1 MTQAISVL
9 PESIREKKIRGVVLN
24 YWPPVVLPGEG
35 LTIRL
40 YVKEN
45 APNQANLE
53 IKLNSE
59 QGQLLASKSTE
70 VSLNLATISPCFITK
85 LEIPENLSEGVYVLQ
100 VWENQTLLASAEL
113 ELTKDQDY
121 ANYRK
126 YFAEALNKQEEVATA
141 LEFGNY
147 ERAITLQKE
156 CEVLYILIDN
166 KELAARYWEQL
177 AEKLFDLDAFNDAKK
192 ALEYSLVL
200 FEAIEYLENRDKIL
214 ERIREEVK
222 ICENRRNLPTV
233 NIVNIEALRKKLAYS
248 REAVAV
254 SVGVN
259 PRNIENWEKGYE
271 LESLKFYLSLLALY
285 PKNIGL
291 ENENLVVDISK
302 LKVHLKNLI
311 QTIKTQGSYETEQLS
326 ASIGASPNIIE
337 DWESGNN
344 LEMLNKFFM
353 LSRVL
358 RCSISSLLGHS
369 TVSQPNPSRESS
381 HPSVR

>member
-1 MTQAISVL
+1 
-9 PESIREKKIRGVVLN
+9 
-24 YWPPVVLPGEG
+24 VVLPGEE

-100 VWENQTLLASAEL
+100 VWENQTVLASAEL
-113 ELTKDQDY
+113 ELTGDKDY
-121 ANYRK
+121 ASYMEH
-126 YFAEALNKQEEVATA
+126 FAEALNKQEEVATA

-147 ERAITLQKE
+147 ERAIALQKD
-156 CEVLYILIDN
+156 CEVLYIAIDN
-166 KELAARYWEQL
+166 QELAARYWEQL

>member
-1 MTQAISVL
+1 
-9 PESIREKKIRGVVLN
+9 
-24 YWPPVVLPGEG
+24 VVLPGEE

-70 VSLNLATISPCFITK
+70 VFLNLAAISPCFVTK

-113 ELTKDQDY
+113 ELTEDQVY
-121 ANYRK
+121 AKYMK

-147 ERAITLQKE
+147 ERAIALQKD
-156 CEVLYILIDN
+156 CEVLYIAIDN

-200 FEAIEYLENRDKIL
+200 FKAIKDLDNQDLVVK
-214 ERIREEVK
+214 RIQEEIK
-222 ICENRRNLPTV
+222 ICISPQKVLLSLETIPPQNLLETSK
-233 NIVNIEALRKKLAYS
+233 NKKLT
-248 REAVAV
+248 
-254 SVGVN
+254 
-259 PRNIENWEKGYE
+259 PQK
-271 LESLKFYLSLLALY
+271 
-285 PKNIGL
+285 PK
-291 ENENLVVDISK
+291 K
-302 LKVHLKNLI
+302 KNLWDDF
-311 QTIKTQGSYETEQLS
+311 
-326 ASIGASPNIIE
+326 A
-337 DWESGNN
+337 
-344 LEMLNKFFM
+344 
-353 LSRVL
+353 
-358 RCSISSLLGHS
+358 
-369 TVSQPNPSRESS
+369 
-381 HPSVR
+381 

>member
-9 PESIREKKIRGVVLN
+9 PESMREKKIRGVVLN

-100 VWENQTLLASAEL
+100 VWENQTVLASAEL
-113 ELTKDQDY
+113 ELTGDKDY
-121 ANYRK
+121 ANYMK
-126 YFAEALNKQEEVATA
+126 HFAEALNKQEEVATA

-147 ERAITLQKE
+147 ERAITLQKD

-200 FEAIEYLENRDKIL
+200 FKTIEDLADKDEIL
-214 ERIREEVK
+214 KRLREEIE
-222 ICENRRNLPTV
+222 ICISPQKVLLSIKTTP
-233 NIVNIEALRKKLAYS
+233 S
-248 REAVAV
+248 Q
-254 SVGVN
+254 N
-259 PRNIENWEKGYE
+259 PPEINK
-271 LESLKFYLSLLALY
+271 
-285 PKNIGL
+285 
-291 ENENLVVDISK
+291 NLVPQTSK
-302 LKVHLKNLI
+302 KK
-311 QTIKTQGSYETEQLS
+311 
-326 ASIGASPNIIE
+326 
-337 DWESGNN
+337 
-344 LEMLNKFFM
+344 
-353 LSRVL
+353 
-358 RCSISSLLGHS
+358 SLWDDLA
-369 TVSQPNPSRESS
+369 
-381 HPSVR
+381 

>member
-9 PESIREKKIRGVVLN
+9 PESMREKKIRGVVLN
-24 YWPPVVLPGEG
+24 YWPPVVLPGEE

>member
-9 PESIREKKIRGVVLN
+9 PESMREKKIRGVVLN

-100 VWENQTLLASAEL
+100 VWENQTVLASAEL
-113 ELTKDQDY
+113 ELTGDKDY
-121 ANYRK
+121 ASYMEH
-126 YFAEALNKQEEVATA
+126 FAEALNKQEEVATA

-147 ERAITLQKE
+147 ERAIALQKN
-156 CEVLYILIDN
+156 CEVLYIAIDN
-166 KELAARYWEQL
+166 QELAARYWEQL

-200 FEAIEYLENRDKIL
+200 FEAIEDLADKDEIL
-214 ERIREEVK
+214 KRLREEIE
-222 ICENRRNLPTV
+222 ICISPQKVLLSIKTT
-233 NIVNIEALRKKLAYS
+233 LS
-248 REAVAV
+248 Q
-254 SVGVN
+254 N
-259 PRNIENWEKGYE
+259 PPEINK
-271 LESLKFYLSLLALY
+271 
-285 PKNIGL
+285 
-291 ENENLVVDISK
+291 NLVPQTSK
-302 LKVHLKNLI
+302 KK
-311 QTIKTQGSYETEQLS
+311 
-326 ASIGASPNIIE
+326 
-337 DWESGNN
+337 
-344 LEMLNKFFM
+344 
-353 LSRVL
+353 
-358 RCSISSLLGHS
+358 SLWDDLA
-369 TVSQPNPSRESS
+369 
-381 HPSVR
+381 

>member
-9 PESIREKKIRGVVLN
+9 PESMREKKIRGVVLN

-100 VWENQTLLASAEL
+100 VWENQTVLASAEL
-113 ELTKDQDY
+113 ELTGDKDY
-121 ANYRK
+121 ANYMK
-126 YFAEALNKQEEVATA
+126 HFAEALNKQEEVATA

-147 ERAITLQKE
+147 ERAIALQKD
-156 CEVLYILIDN
+156 CEVLYIAIDN

-200 FEAIEYLENRDKIL
+200 FKTIEDLADKDEIL
-214 ERIREEVK
+214 KRLREEIE
-222 ICENRRNLPTV
+222 ICISPQKVLLSIKTT
-233 NIVNIEALRKKLAYS
+233 LS
-248 REAVAV
+248 Q
-254 SVGVN
+254 N
-259 PRNIENWEKGYE
+259 PPEINK
-271 LESLKFYLSLLALY
+271 
-285 PKNIGL
+285 
-291 ENENLVVDISK
+291 NLVP
-302 LKVHLKNLI
+302 
-311 QTIKTQGSYETEQLS
+311 QTPK
-326 ASIGASPNIIE
+326 
-337 DWESGNN
+337 
-344 LEMLNKFFM
+344 KK
-353 LSRVL
+353 
-358 RCSISSLLGHS
+358 SLWDDLA
-369 TVSQPNPSRESS
+369 
-381 HPSVR
+381 

>member
-1 MTQAISVL
+1 MIQAISVL
-9 PESIREKKIRGVVLN
+9 PESMREKKIRGVVLN
-24 YWPPVVLPGEG
+24 YWPPVVLPGEE

-70 VSLNLATISPCFITK
+70 VFLNLAAISPCFVTK

-113 ELTKDQDY
+113 KLTEDQVY

-147 ERAITLQKE
+147 ERAITLQKD

-177 AEKLFDLDAFNDAKK
+177 AEKLFDLDAFKDAKK

-200 FEAIEYLENRDKIL
+200 FKTIEDLADKDEIL
-214 ERIREEVK
+214 KRLREEIE
-222 ICENRRNLPTV
+222 ICISPQKVLLSIKTTP
-233 NIVNIEALRKKLAYS
+233 S
-248 REAVAV
+248 Q
-254 SVGVN
+254 N
-259 PRNIENWEKGYE
+259 PPEIN
-271 LESLKFYLSLLALY
+271 
-285 PKNIGL
+285 
-291 ENENLVVDISK
+291 
-302 LKVHLKNLI
+302 KNLAP
-311 QTIKTQGSYETEQLS
+311 QTPK
-326 ASIGASPNIIE
+326 
-337 DWESGNN
+337 
-344 LEMLNKFFM
+344 KK
-353 LSRVL
+353 
-358 RCSISSLLGHS
+358 SLWDDLA
-369 TVSQPNPSRESS
+369 
-381 HPSVR
+381 